1 MASPSTKALW
11 VILSLQCI
19 FAIVSTQDTTGLKA
33 STFKGCFSS
42 SKPLEDQGSW
52 TYQSPGYCQT
62 LCVGINKPVMGTTEG
77 SNCWCGDFIPA
88 ASSKVA
94 DSKCS
99 TDCQGYPDDKC
110 GGPGTWSVSL
120 TGTDNSVGNIQDSD
134 SSSGSGSG
142 TDSDSN
148 SGSSPNAGS
157 GSKLDS
163 GSDPK
168 AAADPA
174 IPSSTSTPAAK
185 SKPSPV
191 AAAQNDPDPTKHDP
205 PSTITR
211 ASTIVVTAP
220 GQTKAV
226 PSPAAPE
233 KKAKGPNTAGIAAG
247 VVVGIAAVGAVAGGL
262 FFFLRNRKRR
272 AVEAG
277 YHRNSASSIIGET
290 RPPPSSHSMSDSRLE
305 PSVMMQRRQS
315 DGSIADN
322 QDYSR
327 RILKVCDLSN

>member
-1 MASPSTKALW
+1 
-11 VILSLQCI
+11 
-19 FAIVSTQDTTGLKA
+19 
-33 STFKGCFSS
+33 
-42 SKPLEDQGSW
+42 
-52 TYQSPGYCQT
+52 
-62 LCVGINKPVMGTTEG
+62 MG
-77 SNCWCGDFIPA
+77 
-88 ASSKVA
+88 
-94 DSKCS
+94 
-99 TDCQGYPDDKC
+99 
-110 GGPGTWSVSL
+110 
-120 TGTDNSVGNIQDSD
+120 SD
-134 SSSGSGSG
+134 SSSDSGSN
-142 TDSDSN
+142 SDSN
-148 SGSSPNAGS
+148 SASSPNAGS

-168 AAADPA
+168 APADSA
-174 IPSSTSTPAAK
+174 IPSSASTPAAK
-185 SKPSPV
+185 NKPSPV
-191 AAAQNDPDPTKHDP
+191 AVAQSNPDQTKNDP

-226 PSPAAPE
+226 TSPAASE

-262 FFFLRNRKRR
+262 FLFLRNRKRR

-277 YHRNSASSIIGET
+277 YHRDSASSIVGET

-327 RILKVCDLSN
+327 RILK

>member
-1 MASPSTKALW
+1 
-11 VILSLQCI
+11 
-19 FAIVSTQDTTGLKA
+19 
-33 STFKGCFSS
+33 
-42 SKPLEDQGSW
+42 
-52 TYQSPGYCQT
+52 
-62 LCVGINKPVMGTTEG
+62 MGTTEG
-77 SNCWCGDFIPA
+77 SN
-88 ASSKVA
+88 
-94 DSKCS
+94 
-99 TDCQGYPDDKC
+99 C

-134 SSSGSGSG
+134 SSSDSGSGS
-142 TDSDSN
+142 DSDSK
-148 SGSSPNAGS
+148 SGSSPNTGS
-157 GSKLDS
+157 GSKLDTS
-163 GSDPK
+163 SDPK

-174 IPSSTSTPAAK
+174 SPSSTSTPAAK

-191 AAAQNDPDPTKHDP
+191 AAAQNDPHPTKNDP

-226 PSPAAPE
+226 PSPAASE
-233 KKAKGPNTAGIAAG
+233 KKDRGPNTAGIAAG
-247 VVVGIAAVGAVAGGL
+247 AVVGIAAVGAVAGGL

-272 AVEAG
+272 AVEAE
-277 YHRNSASSIIGET
+277 YHRNSADSIVEET

-327 RILKVCDLSN
+327 RILKVRDLSY